1 MQDKNTQRVIR
12 HNKRSD
18 KSLWGA
24 ALWASKIT
32 SDQTKYISDKLGYS
46 HDKIEN
52 QRYVGKLYFE
62 FRLRFNRMELKELVN
77 GLRFSHWVKVAR
89 LKEKYNLTLD
99 QALQY
104 LCWAYDGGKTVNEL
118 DYMIRIEHDP
128 EPNNFYDKPARLMLK
143 WAEELCNSYGV
154 PEPYYQIA
162 KSAYDA
168 LKELLDDPL

>member
-24 ALWASKIT
+24 ALWASRIT
-32 SDQTKYISDKLGYS
+32 SDQTRYVASKLGVS

-52 QRYVGKLYFE
+52 QRYAGNLYIELIRLNRMIVKTIINDLSFSH
-62 FRLRFNRMELKELVN
+62 FVKAARLR
-77 GLRFSHWVKVAR
+77 
-89 LKEKYNLTLD
+89 EKYKLSLD
-99 QALQY
+99 EALQY
-104 LCWAYDGGKTVNEL
+104 LCWAYDGAKTVNEL

-128 EPNNFYDKPARLMLK
+128 EPDNFYDKPARLMLK

-168 LKELLDDPL
+168 LKELLSE